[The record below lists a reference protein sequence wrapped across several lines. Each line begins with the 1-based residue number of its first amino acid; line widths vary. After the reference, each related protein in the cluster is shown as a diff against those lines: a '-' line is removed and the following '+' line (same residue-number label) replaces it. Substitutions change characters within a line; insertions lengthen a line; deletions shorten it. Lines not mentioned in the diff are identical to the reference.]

1 MAVCNRR
8 SLLSAAPQQ
17 PRPREDAERRGD
29 HAGHLPAEN
38 DRCADVLG
46 AIRNS
51 SDDANGDRGYADP
64 MDPVKRKRRQQ
75 QQQNHRTAK
84 RRNKSADAE
93 ERDRQMGTP
102 ANRQRV
108 RVVDA

>member
-1 MAVCNRR
+1 MLC
-8 SLLSAAPQQ
+8 
-17 PRPREDAERRGD
+17 
-29 HAGHLPAEN
+29 
-38 DRCADVLG
+38 

-75 QQQNHRTAK
+75 QQQNNGGAQ

-108 RVVDA
+108 RVVDAEKIVGGFVSAVQRNRESEPMPGQK